1 MTPEERNLISGLFD
15 RLRNINPGQKDQEAA
30 QLIQQSTASQPDSP
44 YLLVQTLLVQEH
56 ALNNAQVRIQQLEKQ
71 MAEAAKTS
79 SQQGQSSSGGG
90 FLSGLFGHHAPP
102 QQGQPVPQQ
111 PQPQGNIPP
120 QQLPQNPA
128 YVQSP
133 PPFPSTVGMAP
144 SAGGG
149 FLRSALTTAA
159 GVAGGAVL
167 FQGIENLLGH
177 HSGPFGGGMG
187 GGGFFGG
194 GGGGFGGF
202 GGRPEIIENHE
213 VVNNYIDERGDGGD
227 RSGDGG
233 FLGGAAGFQQLG
245 TEDNRHDAAASSGSG
260 SGFDDSGFNT
270 SNPFDNASSL
280 FGTGSTD
287 QQTVDN
293 QTDDTPPTDDVADNS
308 MDNSYDS
315 DNSDSGGGD
324 SGGSDDS
331 SYA

>member
-15 RLRNINPGQKDQEAA
+15 RLRNVNPGQKDQEAA
-30 QLIQQSTASQPDSP
+30 QLIQQSTAAQPDSP

-71 MAEAAKTS
+71 VAQAAQPPT
-79 SQQGQSSSGGG
+79 QQAGGGG
-90 FLSGLFGHHAPP
+90 FLSGLFGHHADPAP
-102 QQGQPVPQQ
+102 AQQ
-111 PQPQGNIPP
+111 PAQPPQGNIPP

-128 YVQSP
+128 YTQSAP
-133 PPFPSTVGMAP
+133 PYPSTVGMAP

-177 HSGPFGGGMG
+177 NSGPFGGGLG

-202 GGRPEIIENHE
+202 GGGREIVENHE
-213 VVNNYIDERGDGGD
+213 TVNNYIDERGNGGD
-227 RSGDGG
+227 QSGNSS
-233 FLGGAAGFQQLG
+233 FLGGATGFQQLN
-245 TEDNRHDAAASSGSG
+245 TEDNRHDTAN
-260 SGFDDSGFNT
+260 SGFNDSGFNT
-270 SNPFDNASSL
+270 SNPFDNASSP
-280 FGTGSTD
+280 FGASTA
-287 QQTVDN
+287 DN
-293 QTDDTPPTDDVADNS
+293 QTDNTPPTDDIPPTDDVADNS
-308 MDNSYDS
+308 MDNTYDS
-315 DNSDSGGGD
+315 DNSDAGGGD

>member
-15 RLRNINPGQKDQEAA
+15 RLRNVNPGQKDQEAA
-30 QLIQQSTASQPDSP
+30 QLIQQSTAAQPDSP

-71 MAEAAKTS
+71 VA
-79 SQQGQSSSGGG
+79 QQPPQGQSSGGGSG
-90 FLSGLFGHHAPP
+90 FLSGLFGHHDNPAPAQPAP
-102 QQGQPVPQQ
+102 QP
-111 PQPQGNIPP
+111 PQGNIPP

-128 YVQSP
+128 YVQSAP
-133 PPFPSTVGMAP
+133 PYPSTVGMAP

-177 HSGPFGGGMG
+177 NSGPFGGGMGG

-202 GGRPEIIENHE
+202 GGGGQEIIENHE
-213 VVNNYIDERGDGGD
+213 TVNNYIDEHGNGGD
-227 RSGDGG
+227 RSGDGS

-245 TEDNRHDAAASSGSG
+245 SEDNRHDAASSGL
-260 SGFDDSGFNT
+260 DDSGFNT
-270 SNPFDNASSL
+270 SNPFDNASNA
-280 FGTGSTD
+280 FGTP
-287 QQTVDN
+287 TVDN

-308 MDNSYDS
+308 MDNTYDS
-315 DNSDSGGGD
+315 DNSDAGGGD
-324 SGGSDDS
+324 SSGGSDDS